1 MQSYPATVH
10 GGTEQPI
17 YDAVFEAVLDQRL
30 APGTRLTEGSLTE
43 LFGVSRT
50 IVRMALLRLAHDHI
64 VQLKPNHG
72 ASVASPT
79 PEETR
84 AVFEARRMVECAALP
99 AAIARALPKQLDNLR
114 ALVGQEDA
122 AFHAGEV
129 KTLDPALRRVPPAAR
144 RAGAQSR
151 DPPLHERA
159 RHAVAADDRPVHA
172 ARPDRLRGRRARC
185 ADRRGGG
192 QGRAPRRSAHAG
204 APRRL
209 RSAAGARPA
218 RASRPPISRKRCAS
232 PPPRECRAMTFPL
245 PFEPH
250 SRVPCE
256 TSPLRSSPAIRATSR
271 ATARRRR
278 TRAGRA
284 ARAWPCSSCST
295 TRKAPRTACCT
306 AIPRRKPS
314 CPRSSPRRRFP
325 RGTCRWSR
333 CTSTA
338 RAPACGGSCGSSA
351 SAGCR

>member
-114 ALVGQEDA
+114 TLVGQEDA

-129 KTLDPALRRVPPAAR
+129 KTWIRLSGEFHRRLVALARNPVILHYTNELVTQSLLMTALYMPRGQTVCAADEHVALIDAVAGRDERRAVRLMQAHLDACEARLALDQHALPPADLADALR
-144 RAGAQSR
+144 
-151 DPPLHERA
+151 
-159 RHAVAADDRPVHA
+159 
-172 ARPDRLRGRRARC
+172 
-185 ADRRGGG
+185 
-192 QGRAPRRSAHAG
+192 
-204 APRRL
+204 
-209 RSAAGARPA
+209 
-218 RASRPPISRKRCAS
+218 I
-232 PPPRECRAMTFPL
+232 
-245 PFEPH
+245 
-250 SRVPCE
+250 
-256 TSPLRSSPAIRATSR
+256 
-271 ATARRRR
+271 RRRR
-278 TRAGRA
+278 
-284 ARAWPCSSCST
+284 
-295 TRKAPRTACCT
+295 
-306 AIPRRKPS
+306 
-314 CPRSSPRRRFP
+314 
-325 RGTCRWSR
+325 
-333 CTSTA
+333 
-338 RAPACGGSCGSSA
+338 A
-351 SAGCR
+351 SAVR